1 MAKYLDDNG
10 LLYVLQDLL
19 NRLGA
24 KQDTITIS
32 EVINSTSTNA
42 TVAGTKAV
50 YDYVTAAIAGV
61 TGISAQIV
69 TTLPAVGQNN
79 VIYLVAKATSGTNNA
94 YDEYMWISSSWEM
107 IGTTDVELSGYLKT
121 TDIADW
127 AKSETKPT
135 YTAAEVGAA
144 PKSHASTAT
153 TYGVSSTTAYGHAM
167 ASSTAPKAAGTAA
180 VGTEATKFARG
191 DHVHPVQ
198 TSVSGNAGTAT
209 KLATARTINGVA
221 FDGTANITI
230 GVTAMTN
237 AEIDTIITAAGG

>member
-10 LLYVLQDLL
+10 LLYVLQDILA
-19 NRLGA
+19 RLGT
-24 KQDTITIS
+24 KQDKLTIS
-32 EVINSTSTNA
+32 EVISSSSTNA

-79 VIYLVAKATSGTNNA
+79 VIYLVAKATSDTNNA

-127 AKSETKPT
+127 AKSATKPT
-135 YTAAEVGAA
+135 YTASEVGAA
-144 PKSHASTAT
+144 PTSHTHTKSQITDFPTSLKNPTALT
-153 TYGVSSTTAYGHAM
+153 IKLNGTTAVAYDG
-167 ASSTAPKAAGTAA
+167 SAA
-180 VGTEATKFARG
+180 K
-191 DHVHPVQ
+191 
-198 TSVSGNAGTAT
+198 SVN
-209 KLATARTINGVA
+209 
-221 FDGTANITI
+221 
-230 GVTAMTN
+230 VTADSIGITTLTN